1 MQESGA
7 QNPESIRLDK
17 WLWAARFFKTRTL
30 AAEAVKGGRVE
41 LNGKRS
47 KPARIVCIGDRLS
60 VRKPPFVHDLQVLSV
75 SPRRGPSVEA
85 AAMYRET
92 PGSRELRERVAAQL
106 RAESA
111 LRGGATSG
119 RPTKRNRRRIVRFRR
134 NEGS

>member
-7 QNPESIRLDK
+7 QSAERIRLDK
-17 WLWAARFFKTRTL
+17 WLWVARFFKTRAL

-47 KPARIVCIGDRLS
+47 KPGRIVCVGDRLS

-75 SPRRGPSVEA
+75 SLRRGPAAEA

-92 PGSRELRERVAAQL
+92 PSSRELRERVAAQL
-106 RAESA
+106 RSESA
-111 LRGGATSG
+111 LWRGAAPG
-119 RPTKRNRRRIVRFRR
+119 RPTKRDRRRIVRFQRR
-134 NEGS
+134 EDS